1 MIYDQYDILRFYEW
15 IYIVELKCVIYI
27 YIYIYKNISRAL
39 VLLVLE
45 ELPDKVTEWI
55 MAVHKTT
62 PDSADKKYYIK
73 LTPNENWF
81 LKFKCF
87 CSGMF

>member
-1 MIYDQYDILRFYEW
+1 
-15 IYIVELKCVIYI
+15 VCNI

-73 LTPNENWF
+73 LTPNEN
-81 LKFKCF
+81 
-87 CSGMF
+87 